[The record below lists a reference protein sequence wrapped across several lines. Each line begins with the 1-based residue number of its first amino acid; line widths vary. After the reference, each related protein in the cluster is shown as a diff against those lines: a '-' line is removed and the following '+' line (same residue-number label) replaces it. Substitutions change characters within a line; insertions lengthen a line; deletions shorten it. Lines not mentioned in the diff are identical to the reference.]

1 MRELQPAVVRV
12 AVDLMPAG
20 DSQDHSDGIWNN
32 WFSEGFV
39 AESVLFETIQSLA
52 GQTTQYDR

>member
-39 AESVLFETIQSLA
+39 AEGVLFETIQ
-52 GQTTQYDR
+52 